1 VSGTQLKLMGLLASL
16 VLLVVAVV
24 GIQAERGLRAAE
36 MARISEALE
45 QRANLTRELIVDI
58 PFEPG
63 AMERVD
69 AAADR
74 AGAASGARVTLIA
87 ADGTVVGD
95 SNVGWERL
103 ASLANHADR
112 PEVREALGGGVGT
125 STRRSETVGRSLL
138 YLAVP
143 VDGGAGGVVR
153 LAMELSDLEA
163 AVASLRRELLV
174 ASAVGLAAAVGLS
187 YALSWLALR
196 PIREMRDVLASVL
209 RGDYRTRMPR
219 GSDELGEIASAINEL
234 AEQLRERLQEV
245 TSEKEQLQTV
255 LNGMVEGVL
264 VTDAN
269 GRILLANDQ
278 LRDFYAARG
287 EVIGRSVL
295 EALRDA
301 ELDEVMAEVARTD
314 DAVSRQVS
322 AGRDGDRAL
331 HVHAVRF
338 PSGSGPRTGSVAVF
352 HDVSELTRLENVRR
366 DFVANASHEL
376 RTPLAAIRGFAE
388 TILNGESLSASEQR
402 SYIEIIDRHSRR
414 LGNLV
419 GDLLELSKIES
430 REANL
435 EFASVDV
442 EALARALVADS
453 GDRFSVQEL
462 QVSSEGPVQAWADAQ
477 AVEQVLSNLL
487 DNAVKYTEPGGRI
500 HLSIEGA
507 DDRVIVRVSDT
518 GIGIPP
524 SDLGRIFERFYRVD
538 RARSRALGGTGLGLS
553 IVRHLVESLGG
564 EIRVESVLGEGTTFT
579 FSLPRADA
587 DRS

>member
-1 VSGTQLKLMGLLASL
+1 MGLLSTL
-16 VLLVVAVV
+16 VLLVVAGV
-24 GIQAERGLRAAE
+24 GIQAERGLRAAQ
-36 MARISEALE
+36 MARITEALE
-45 QRANLTRELIVDI
+45 QRANLTRELIVGV
-58 PFEPG
+58 PLEL
-63 AMERVD
+63 AAVESLD

-95 SNVGWERL
+95 SDVGRERL
-103 ASLANHADR
+103 GSLANHAER
-112 PEVREALGGGVGT
+112 PEVRGALAGRVGT
-125 STRRSETVGRSLL
+125 STRRSETVGRRLL

-143 VDGGAGGVVR
+143 VDGGGVVR

-209 RGDYRTRMPR
+209 RGDYRTRMLR
-219 GSDELGEIASAINEL
+219 GSGELGEITRAINEL

-264 VTDAN
+264 VTDAD
-269 GRILLANDQ
+269 GRILLANAR
-278 LRDFYAARG
+278 LRDFYGARG
-287 EVIGRSVL
+287 GVLGRSVL
-295 EALRDA
+295 EAMHDA
-301 ELDEVMAEVARTD
+301 ELDEVMAEAARTD
-314 DAVSRQVS
+314 SAVSRQISV
-322 AGRDGDRAL
+322 GRGGARIL
-331 HVHAVRF
+331 RVHAVRF
-338 PSGSGPRTGSVAVF
+338 PAGSGPRTGSLAVF
-352 HDVSELTRLENVRR
+352 HDVSELTRLEHVRR

-376 RTPLAAIRGFAE
+376 RTPLTAIRGFAE
-388 TILNGESLSASEQR
+388 TILNNASLSSAEQR
-402 SYIEIIDRHSRR
+402 SYIEIIDRHARR

-435 EFASVDV
+435 EFASVNV
-442 EALARALVADS
+442 EALSRALVADA
-453 GDRFSVQEL
+453 GDRFSKQEL
-462 QVSSEGPVQAWADAQ
+462 EVRSQGSVQAWADPL
-477 AVEQVLSNLL
+477 AVEQVLTNLL

-500 HLSIEGA
+500 CLAIQGS
-507 DDRVIVRVSDT
+507 DTWVQVRISDT

-524 SDLGRIFERFYRVD
+524 SDLSHIFERFYRVD
-538 RARSRALGGTGLGLS
+538 KARSRALGGTGLGLS

-564 EIRVESVLGEGTTFT
+564 EISVESVLGEGTTFT
-579 FSLPRADA
+579 FTLPRA
-587 DRS
+587 R